1 MISSKNQNSFG
12 VIGLISPFKT
22 RFSNQKFPNS
32 KLCNIFMLL
41 VLLLLA
47 PVAAAKQVK
56 IIMYGDSISAG
67 YGMTTQE
74 SWPYLLNETFKA
86 ENSSL
91 QIINESISGETT
103 GGGLAR
109 LENVLKRHKP
119 GKRDWL
125 LIELGGND
133 GLRGFPVKTS
143 KSNLNRMIEIA
154 KSFGVKVAIMQV
166 RIPPNYGARY
176 TRMFEGMYP
185 DLAEQHQLPLVPFF
199 MEQVATNPNYML
211 PDGIH
216 PNVSAQIIIRDFMKP
231 ELEKLA
237 AM

>member
-32 KLCNIFMLL
+32 KPCNIFMLL

-119 GKRDWL
+119 GKSDWL